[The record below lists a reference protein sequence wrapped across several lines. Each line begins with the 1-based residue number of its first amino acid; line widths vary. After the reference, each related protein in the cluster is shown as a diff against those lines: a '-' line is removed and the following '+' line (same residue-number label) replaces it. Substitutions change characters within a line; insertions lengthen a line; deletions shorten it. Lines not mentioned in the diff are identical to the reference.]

1 MLVSKENTD
10 LAMLTLWQ
18 FSSLPSCATAPT
30 MGWQTH
36 IFGIASLPFLTKT
49 QKSTRKRA
57 KVSNLQGCVLL
68 GSSLFPL
75 LQDPYHWLGS
85 VFRPPASCG
94 GHFSSVDESQFII
107 HDTDEPFPRRIFSF
121 VSWRPSITALAEAL
135 RLPDGCWQ
143 ITNIRQL
150 FVLSLIFV
158 V

>member
-1 MLVSKENTD
+1 MAVLQSTELCHYAND
-10 LAMLTLWQ
+10 GLADTCLRYC
-18 FSSLPSCATAPT
+18 FSSIPCQNPEIHKKESGSLQCPRVCAT
-30 MGWQTH
+30 WQ
-36 IFGIASLPFLTKT
+36 LFL
-49 QKSTRKRA
+49 SSA
-57 KVSNLQGCVLL
+57 L
-68 GSSLFPL
+68 GP
-75 LQDPYHWLGS
+75 PYHWLGS
-85 VFRPPASCG
+85 VFRPHASCG